1 MKKNMQKLCKF
12 LMQTIA
18 FLLLSVAAIAQNVV
32 SGKVTDANG
41 APLQG
46 VTVTVKGS
54 NLSTQTAADGI
65 FKLSVG
71 ESTGTLVFSSIGFGS
86 KELPITASPITV
98 SLAAASQQLNEV
110 VVVGY
115 GTARKKDLTGSMT
128 AISSKDFVK
137 GAITTPEQLILGK
150 VAGVNI
156 TSNGGAPGAGS
167 TIRIR
172 GGASLSASND
182 PLIIIDGVQLSGLGN
197 GANQPGSIAGSAS
210 ALSLINPN
218 DIETFTILKDASAAA
233 IYGSRASNGVII
245 ITTKKGRSGK
255 AAFAFNTQVSVGKI
269 TKKIDVLSPDEFRAY
284 VNTNGTTAQKALM
297 GTASTNWQ
305 DEIYQAAVGTDN
317 NLSVSG
323 GLTGKF
329 KMPYRVSVG
338 YLNQNGVLRTGNL
351 QRVSTGINLSPT
363 FMDNHLKVDIN
374 VKASNSKSR
383 FANEGAIGAAVNF
396 DPTQQV
402 RTNSPRFGGYFEWL
416 DPSAATGLKGLAPSN
431 PVSLLLGRDDNSS
444 VNRSVGNIQVDY
456 KFHFLPELR
465 ANVNVGYDKAKGSGT
480 IFVNDSV
487 KSAYRRD
494 VDAAGIRKGGIN
506 NTYLQKINNQ
516 LLEFYLNYAKDLRGI
531 KSRIDAIAGY
541 GYYDNAYNNFNYADY
556 FVDGTKRVNS
566 DPAFA
571 TDKPQN
577 RLVSFYGRINYTFNQ
592 KYIFTVN
599 ARTDGSSRLNPDNRW
614 ITYHSEAFAWR
625 IKDEAF
631 LKNNKTIS
639 DLKLRIGYGITG
651 QQDGI
656 SNYSYLAN
664 YSISNNTAQYQFG
677 DAFYNLYRP
686 VAYNANLKW
695 EQTATSN
702 IGVDFGLFDNRISGA
717 LDFYLKK
724 TKDLLNDVNQ
734 SAGTNFAPIVLSN
747 VGNME
752 NKGIEFTLNTQPV
765 RTKDLTWDFGFNV
778 TYNRNRI
785 TKLTFTEDPTYPG
798 QRYGGISGGTGN
810 SVLINSVGYN
820 RGAFY
825 VYQQVY
831 DEVGKPIEN
840 LFEDRDRDGQIT
852 DKDLYRYKSA
862 NPDVFL
868 GFNSSAT
875 YKNWN
880 AGFVMRASL
889 GNYMYNNVFSST
901 GIQRN
906 IINPLNYLSNGSKN
920 ILESGFTGS
929 GQRFFQSDYY
939 VQNASFLRMDNINV
953 GYNIGKVF
961 NEKATL
967 RANANVQNVFVVTK
981 YKGADPE
988 INGGID
994 NNFYP
999 RPRTFVFGLNLDF

>member
-1 MKKNMQKLCKF
+1 MKKNMQRLCKL

-18 FLLLSVAAIAQNVV
+18 FLLLSMAATAQNVI
-32 SGKVTDANG
+32 SGKVTDSKDDS
-41 APLQG
+41 PIQG
-46 VTVTVKGS
+46 VTVKVKGS
-54 NLSTQTAADGI
+54 GSGTQTLGDGT
-65 FKLSVG
+65 FKLTVPANA
-71 ESTGTLVFSSIGFGS
+71 TILVFSSVGFGS
-86 KELPITASPITV
+86 QEVPISASPVMVSLTAS
-98 SLAAASQQLNEV
+98 SQQLNEV

-128 AISSKDFVK
+128 AISSKDFQK
-137 GAITTPEQLILGK
+137 GVITTPEQLILGK

-182 PLIIIDGVQLSGLGN
+182 PLIIIDGVQLSGG
-197 GANQPGSIAGSAS
+197 GISGSAN
-210 ALSLINPN
+210 ALALINPN
-218 DIETFTILKDASAAA
+218 DIETFTILKDASAGA

-255 AAFAFNTQVSVGKI
+255 AAFTFNTQVSVGKI
-269 TKKIDVLSPDEFRAY
+269 TKKIDVLSPEEFRAY

-297 GTASTNWQ
+297 GAASTDWQ
-305 DEIYQAAVGTDN
+305 DEVYHAALGTDN

-383 FANEGAIGAAVNF
+383 FANEGAIGSAVNF
-396 DPTQQV
+396 DPTQPV
-402 RTNSPRFGGYFEWL
+402 RTNSNRFGGYFEWL
-416 DPSAATGLKGLAPSN
+416 DPSAANGLRGLAPSN
-431 PVSLLLGRDDNSS
+431 PLSLLLEREDNSS

-465 ANVNVGYDKAKGSGT
+465 ANVNVGYDMAKGSGT

-487 KSAYRRD
+487 KSAYKRD
-494 VDAAGIRKGGIN
+494 VDAAGVRKGGIN
-506 NTYLQKINNQ
+506 NSYLQKINNK

-531 KSRIDAIAGY
+531 KSRIDAVAGY
-541 GYYDNAYNNFNYADY
+541 GYYDNLYNNFSYADY
-556 FVDGTKRVNS
+556 FVDGSKRVNS

-571 TDKPQN
+571 TDRPQN
-577 RLVSFYGRINYTFNQ
+577 RLVSFYGRVNYTFNQ
-592 KYIFTVN
+592 KYIFTIN

-631 LKNNKTIS
+631 LINNKTIS

-664 YSISNNTAQYQFG
+664 YGISNNTAQYQFG

-702 IGVDFGLFDNRISGA
+702 IGLDFGFFNNRITGMV
-717 LDFYLKK
+717 DFYLKK

-752 NKGIEFTLNTQPV
+752 NKGVEFTLNTQPV
-765 RTKDLTWDFGFNV
+765 RTKNLTWDFGFNV

-785 TKLTFTEDPTYPG
+785 TKLTFTEDPNYPG

-831 DEVGKPIEN
+831 DEAGKPIEN

-868 GFNSSAT
+868 GFNSSVT
-875 YKNWN
+875 YKKWN

-939 VQNASFLRMDNINV
+939 IQNASFLRMDNINL
-953 GYNIGKVF
+953 GYDLGKVF

-967 RANANVQNVFVVTK
+967 RANANVQNVFVITK